1 MRKNQSCI
9 KLLEVRD
16 KDVDLCGGRG
26 SFISK
31 CDPEVV
37 LYLAEAVRASSEF
50 IGTFLPQAIS
60 GPSIAEL
67 EPLGLFC
74 LTSHKKLY
82 PGLLNPYRHYILE
95 DLEG

>member
-1 MRKNQSCI
+1 MSEEKPVTH

-16 KDVDLCGGRG
+16 KHVGLCGGRG

-37 LYLAEAVRASSEF
+37 LYLAEAVCASSEF

-60 GPSIAEL
+60 GPSIPAL
-67 EPLGLFC
+67 EPLGMFC
-74 LTSHKKLY
+74 QLLTKSCA
-82 PGLLNPYRHYILE
+82 PGLLNPYIDTTY
-95 DLEG
+95 